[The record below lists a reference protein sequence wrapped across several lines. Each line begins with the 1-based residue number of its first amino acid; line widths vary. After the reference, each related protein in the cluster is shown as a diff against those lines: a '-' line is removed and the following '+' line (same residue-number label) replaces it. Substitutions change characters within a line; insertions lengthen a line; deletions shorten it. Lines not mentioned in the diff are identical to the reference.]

1 MILSNSFGGD
11 HQSPKNEET
20 SRASGLNPVVFL
32 VCKKISPF
40 LDDKSLRSQQ
50 KWANWLWT
58 GKIMRG
64 KLWWMYLVFY

>member
-50 KWANWLWT
+50 KWAN
-58 GKIMRG
+58 
-64 KLWWMYLVFY
+64 